1 MKQPLKQ
8 IFTQENENRWR
19 VPYDNNLKIINIRMK
34 KNTQKVKIFY
44 ILTLLF
50 VALTGCA
57 NHKVTLKDA
66 LKDKFLIGVA
76 MNEAQITEADSSSVA
91 IIKNHFNSITAE
103 NCMKSE
109 ELQPVEGEFNF
120 KLADQFVKFG
130 EENNMYIIGH
140 TLVWH
145 SQAPK
150 WFFTDATG
158 KDVTREVLIE
168 RMKNHIFTVVGRYKG
183 KVKGWDVVNEAFEDD
198 GSWRNSK
205 FYQIIGEDYIR
216 LAFQFAHE
224 ADPDAD
230 LYYNDYSMAH
240 EGRRNTVVKMVKE
253 LKSQGVRI
261 DGVGLQGHMDMVFPD
276 LDEFEKS
283 MLAFAE
289 TGVKLMI
296 TELDVTVLP
305 RPGIDVG
312 AEISASFEYQQ
323 KLNPYAEG
331 LPDSV
336 SIALN
341 NRYNDIFKLFLKHS
355 DILERVTLWGVY
367 DGQSWRNNWPV
378 RGRTDYPLIFDRNF
392 QPKPVVKS
400 IVEEAETT
408 K

>member
-76 MNEAQITEADSSSVA
+76 MNESQITEADSSSVA

-230 LYYNDYSMAH
+230 LYYNDYSMSH
-240 EGRRNTVVKMVKE
+240 EGRRNTVVKMVKD

-261 DGVGLQGHMDMVFPD
+261 DGVGLQGHMDLVFPD

-392 QPKPVVKS
+392 QPKPVVKF

>member
-34 KNTQKVKIFY
+34 KNTQKATIFS

-109 ELQPVEGEFNF
+109 ELQPMEGEFNF

-230 LYYNDYSMAH
+230 LYYNDYSMSH
-240 EGRRNTVVKMVKE
+240 EGRRNTVVKMVKD

-367 DGQSWRNNWPV
+367 DGQSWRNDWPV
-378 RGRTDYPLIFDRNF
+378 KGRTDYALLFDRNF
-392 QPKPVVKS
+392 QPKPVVKT
-400 IVEEAETT
+400 IIEEAETV

>member
-1 MKQPLKQ
+1 MKTK
-8 IFTQENENRWR
+8 
-19 VPYDNNLKIINIRMK
+19 
-34 KNTQKVKIFY
+34 TQKATIFS

-145 SQAPK
+145 SQAPG
-150 WFFTDATG
+150 WFFTDKAG
-158 KDVTREVLIE
+158 KDVSREVLIE

-183 KVKGWDVVNEAFEDD
+183 KVKGWDVVNEAIEDD
-198 GSWRNSK
+198 GSWRKTK
-205 FYQIIGEDYIR
+205 FYNIIGEDYIR

-240 EGRRNTVVKMVKE
+240 EGRRNAVVKMVNN
-253 LKSQGVRI
+253 LKSQGVKI
-261 DGVGLQGHMDMVFPD
+261 DGVGMQGHMDMVFPD

>member
-1 MKQPLKQ
+1 
-8 IFTQENENRWR
+8 
-19 VPYDNNLKIINIRMK
+19 MK

-50 VALTGCA
+50 VALMGCA

-168 RMKNHIFTVVGRYKG
+168 RMKKHIFTVVGRYKG

-230 LYYNDYSMAH
+230 LYYNDYSMSH
-240 EGRRNTVVKMVKE
+240 EGRRNTVVKMVKD

-367 DGQSWRNNWPV
+367 DGQSWRNDWPV
-378 RGRTDYPLIFDRNF
+378 KGRTDYALLFDRNF
-392 QPKPVVKS
+392 QPKPVVKT
-400 IVEEAETT
+400 IIEEAESV

>member
-1 MKQPLKQ
+1 MKTK
-8 IFTQENENRWR
+8 
-19 VPYDNNLKIINIRMK
+19 
-34 KNTQKVKIFY
+34 TQKVTIFS

-230 LYYNDYSMAH
+230 LYYNDYSMSH
-240 EGRRNTVVKMVKE
+240 EGRRNTVVKMVKD

-261 DGVGLQGHMDMVFPD
+261 DGVGLQGHMDLVFPD

-392 QPKPVVKS
+392 QPKPVVKF

>member
-1 MKQPLKQ
+1 
-8 IFTQENENRWR
+8 
-19 VPYDNNLKIINIRMK
+19 MK

-230 LYYNDYSMAH
+230 LYYNDYSMSH
-240 EGRRNTVVKMVKE
+240 EGRRNTVVKMVKD

-400 IVEEAETT
+400 IVEEAESV

>member
-230 LYYNDYSMAH
+230 LYYNDYSMSH
-240 EGRRNTVVKMVKE
+240 EGRRNTVVKMVKD

-378 RGRTDYPLIFDRNF
+378 RGRTDYALLFDRNF
-392 QPKPVVKS
+392 QPKPVVKT
-400 IVEEAETT
+400 IIEEAESV

>member
-230 LYYNDYSMAH
+230 LYYNDYSMSH
-240 EGRRNTVVKMVKE
+240 EGRRNTVVKMVKD

-305 RPGIDVG
+305 RPGVDVG

-323 KLNPYAEG
+323 KLNPYAKG

-392 QPKPVVKS
+392 QPKPVLKF

>member
-1 MKQPLKQ
+1 
-8 IFTQENENRWR
+8 
-19 VPYDNNLKIINIRMK
+19 MK

-230 LYYNDYSMAH
+230 LYYNDYSMSH
-240 EGRRNTVVKMVKE
+240 EGRRNTVVKMVKD

-261 DGVGLQGHMDMVFPD
+261 DGVGLQGHMDLVFPD

-392 QPKPVVKS
+392 QPKPVVKF